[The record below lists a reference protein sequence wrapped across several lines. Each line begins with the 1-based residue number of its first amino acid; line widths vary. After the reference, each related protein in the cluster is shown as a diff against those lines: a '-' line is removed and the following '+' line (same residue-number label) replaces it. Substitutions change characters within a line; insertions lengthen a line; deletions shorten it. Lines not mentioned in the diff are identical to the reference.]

1 MVQENCPNKHYLYFS
16 PKRTINHRF
25 FFIKKLQICSLS
37 NDWNIIYPSIDA
49 VGRWINDQWMR
60 ETHVNNAAG
69 SAPKR
74 MCACL
79 VVIGSTC
86 ERPFS
91 HNRVVWLGAEP
102 VSSISTLPLRC
113 CCWAWGTK
121 PAVAVSQWSCCRI
134 GDHRRWIDDL
144 LVVSTALPA
153 ARSSTTRHFEV
164 LDFLGFDLCMRIK

>member
-1 MVQENCPNKHYLYFS
+1 MVIDSSIYSYFLLNFS
-16 PKRTINHRF
+16 DLLPVKRLKYRISVNRCCWT
-25 FFIKKLQICSLS
+25 L
-37 NDWNIIYPSIDA
+37 
-49 VGRWINDQWMR
+49 DQRSMN
-60 ETHVNNAAG
+60 EGDSCVINAAG
-69 SAPKR
+69 SALKR

-91 HNRVVWLGAEP
+91 HNSVVWLGAEP

-144 LVVSTALPA
+144 LVVLTALPA